1 MLPAGLVGHVRLRY
15 LGTSAQKTRLVVD
28 LIRGRSVDEAIATL
42 RYTHKVVAL
51 EIGRALDSAV
61 ANARQRKPELDVDR
75 LFVHTAFVD
84 GGPSLKRIRPAPMGR
99 AFRVQKRMCHVT
111 IGLGETKVHRHR
123 VSHHLG
129 HDRGAPRPGLE
140 DLLLVAPVHLLD
152 ATPQHRIHESALLDA
167 SRHGSPYLRRR
178 TMYLSVRLLLRV
190 FFSRTPQGVHG

>member
-42 RYTHKVVAL
+42 RYTHKVVAR

-61 ANARQRKPELDVDR
+61 ANARQRKPEIDVDR

-111 IGLGETKVHRHR
+111 IGLGETKVHRQAPAAR
-123 VSHHLG
+123 KSAPAAEG
-129 HDRGAPRPGLE
+129 APAAAETATAGASTGSATAPATKRAAARGA
-140 DLLLVAPVHLLD
+140 A
-152 ATPQHRIHESALLDA
+152 A
-167 SRHGSPYLRRR
+167 GSGSKGHAAKKK
-178 TMYLSVRLLLRV
+178 TAKSTGHK
-190 FFSRTPQGVHG
+190 SGTGKKKS

>member
-42 RYTHKVVAL
+42 RYTHKVVAR

-61 ANARQRKPELDVDR
+61 ANARQRKPEIDVDR

-111 IGLGETKVHRHR
+111 IGLGETRVHRPAPAAR
-123 VSHHLG
+123 KAAPASESAP
-129 HDRGAPRPGLE
+129 GAAETAATTAGAATEPGAAPATKRAGAGGAAAKGGGKTHAAKKTARPGGHK
-140 DLLLVAPVHLLD
+140 PRSGKK
-152 ATPQHRIHESALLDA
+152 QS
-167 SRHGSPYLRRR
+167 
-178 TMYLSVRLLLRV
+178 
-190 FFSRTPQGVHG
+190 

>member
-111 IGLGETKVHRHR
+111 IGLGETKLHRQAPPAR
-123 VSHHLG
+123 KTSPAG
-129 HDRGAPRPGLE
+129 EGAAGAAEAAATGTAPETRPARGAKRAAKGG
-140 DLLLVAPVHLLD
+140 
-152 ATPQHRIHESALLDA
+152 A
-167 SRHGSPYLRRR
+167 SGKQAAKKTAKSTGHGSHKGKKQ
-178 TMYLSVRLLLRV
+178 S
-190 FFSRTPQGVHG
+190 

>member
-42 RYTHKVVAL
+42 RYTHKVVAR

-111 IGLGETKVHRHR
+111 IGLGETKIHRPAPPGR
-123 VSHHLG
+123 KTAPAGEGAGGAAGAGSTTG
-129 HDRGAPRPGLE
+129 AAPAAGAEPGAKRAAARGAAKKTTRSTG
-140 DLLLVAPVHLLD
+140 H
-152 ATPQHRIHESALLDA
+152 A
-167 SRHGSPYLRRR
+167 SRKGKTQS
-178 TMYLSVRLLLRV
+178 
-190 FFSRTPQGVHG
+190 